1 MVRKTYEPRVFR
13 NCLIIVCCLLPITLC
28 GCGGGG
34 GEGGSGGSSSN
45 GSGGGQTSASWAKA
59 YGGVGRDV
67 VHSIQQ
73 TSDGGFILAGE
84 TYSFGAGNA
93 DEWVVKLEANGRI
106 QWQRAYGGYG
116 YDMARSIQQTPDGG
130 YIVAGESSFFG
141 SSTEAWV
148 LKLDG
153 NGGITWQNLY
163 GGSGDDVA
171 YSIQRTSDGGYI
183 VAGETTSY
191 GAVGVDALVFKLKSD
206 GSIDWWN
213 SYGGANDDRA
223 RSIQQTSDGG
233 FIVAGETNSFGA
245 GDLDIWVLK
254 LDASGAVTWQK
265 TYGATLDD
273 AAYSVQQTSDGGYII
288 AGGATPAGAF
298 LNDVFLLKLDTSGN
312 VVWQNTYGGAN
323 DDVAYSV
330 QQTSDGGYIVAG
342 KTSSFGN
349 VFGDAWVLKVNASG
363 AIVWQKTYGGND
375 SNSGVA
381 IRQTADGGYVVAGE
395 TAYFGAGDA
404 DVCLLKLEPTGEIGS
419 GSTLINT
426 STATAVDS
434 GIHRGNL
441 IGHCVP
447 YNYSGA
453 QSHLCISPGFMG
465 YHDRSMNP
473 LLKSG
478 GADPLRGSRPP
489 VLLKFKAG
497 YSFLQGG
504 P

>member
-1 MVRKTYEPRVFR
+1 MVRKTYEPVGFR
-13 NCLIIVCCLLPITLC
+13 NCLIIACCLLPITLC

-34 GEGGSGGSSSN
+34 GGDGSGGVAGGSPRN
-45 GSGGGQTSASWAKA
+45 GSGEGQTTASWAKA
-59 YGGVGRDV
+59 YGGSGRDV

-84 TYSFGAGNA
+84 TFSFGAGNA
-93 DEWVVKLEANGRI
+93 DEWVVKLEANGTI
-106 QWQRAYGGYG
+106 QWQRAYGGNG
-116 YDMARSIQQTPDGG
+116 YDMAHSIQQTSDGG
-130 YIVAGESSFFG
+130 YIVAGESSSFG
-141 SSTEAWV
+141 SSTEVWV

-171 YSIQRTSDGGYI
+171 YSIQQTSDGGYI

-191 GAVGVDALVFKLKSD
+191 GAVSVDALVFKLKSD
-206 GSIDWWN
+206 GTIDWWN

-254 LDASGAVTWQK
+254 LNASGAVTWQK
-265 TYGATLDD
+265 TYAATLDD

-288 AGGATPAGAF
+288 AGGATVPGTF
-298 LNDVFLLKLDTSGN
+298 LNDVFLLKLDTSGT
-312 VVWQNTYGGAN
+312 VVWQHSYGGAN
-323 DDVAYSV
+323 DDVAFSV

-363 AIVWQKTYGGND
+363 AVIWQKTYGGND
-375 SNSGVA
+375 SNSAVA

-404 DVCLLKLEPTGEIGS
+404 DVCVLKLEPTGEIGS
-419 GSTLINT
+419 GSTLIST
-426 STATAVDS
+426 STATVSTAGFTAGTSSAIVTPTTPVAPNPTFVSPLDS
-434 GIHRGNL
+434 WATTTT
-441 IGHCVP
+441 P
-447 YNYSGA
+447 
-453 QSHLCISPGFMG
+453 
-465 YHDRSMNP
+465 
-473 LLKSG
+473 
-478 GADPLRGSRPP
+478 
-489 VLLKFKAG
+489 
-497 YSFLQGG
+497 
-504 P
+504 